1 MFTKIGE
8 RVLNTSRLLGE
19 PTIAKYVVI
28 LLLKARVLK
37 QFGAID
43 GDYKKEELGEL
54 DSNSKAV
61 LNN

>member
-8 RVLNTSRLLGE
+8 RVLNISRLLRE
-19 PTIAKYVVI
+19 PAIAKYAVI

-37 QFGAID
+37 QFRAID
-43 GDYKKEELGEL
+43 GDYKEEELEEL
-54 DSNSKAV
+54 DSNSKAI

>member
-19 PTIAKYVVI
+19 PTIAKYAVI

-37 QFGAID
+37 QFRAID
-43 GDYKKEELGEL
+43 RDRKEEELGEL
-54 DSNSKAV
+54 DSNSKAI

>member
-8 RVLNTSRLLGE
+8 RVLNISRLLRE
-19 PTIAKYVVI
+19 PAIAKYVAI

-37 QFGAID
+37 QFRAID
-43 GDYKKEELGEL
+43 RDREEEELGEL